1 MTLYRA
7 MVLDTIGTT
16 IADCELRVDAD
27 AGIAVRG
34 GVVLAR
40 GPFAEMSARF
50 PDEPVETLADGIML
64 PGLVDTHLHVPQ
76 VRAMGGIGLPLL
88 GWLERYALPE
98 EQRLADRSYAEI
110 IAAEFIDQLLAA
122 GTTTALAFG
131 AHFAPAVDAVFA
143 AAAQAGVRLITGL
156 VVSDR
161 GLPEALLTTPEDAYA
176 QGLELAQ
183 KWHGTARLGY
193 AVTPRFSLSASEA
206 MLESC
211 AALQR
216 AVPGAWFTSHINEND
231 QEIAEVKALFG
242 VPDYLASYTDAGLV
256 DGSTVLAHNL
266 HPQPS
271 ELGVLV
277 ERGAAVAHCPSSN
290 AMLGSGPF
298 GLRQHVDAGVTVSL
312 GTDVGAGVG
321 FSLLSEARHAYM
333 TQRQLGERGYDLSAA
348 QLLYLATTAG
358 ARALGLHN
366 RIGDLG
372 EGKQFDAIL
381 INPWNNPAL
390 MGSLRTSDS
399 AEAALAAVFTLSGPG
414 DVQRVWIGGQQVR

>member
-7 MVLDTIGTT
+7 MVLDTIGSSL
-16 IADCELRVDAD
+16 ASCELRVDSD
-27 AGIAVRG
+27 AGIVVRNG
-34 GVVLAR
+34 LIVAR
-40 GPFAEMSARF
+40 GSFTDVAVRF
-50 PDEPVETLADGIML
+50 PDEPVETLSDALLL
-64 PGLVDTHLHVPQ
+64 PGLVDTHLHFPQ

-88 GWLERYALPE
+88 GWLDRYALPE
-98 EQRLADRSYAEI
+98 EQKLADREYAQI
-110 IAAEFIDQLLAA
+110 IAEEFVGHLLSA

-131 AHFAPAVDAVFA
+131 SHFAPAVDVVFA
-143 AAAQAGVRLITGL
+143 AAARSGVRLITGL

-161 GLPEALLTTPEDAYA
+161 GLPEPLLTTPESAYR

-183 KWHGTARLGY
+183 KWHGKGRLGY
-193 AVTPRFSLSASEA
+193 AVTPRFSLSAGEA

-216 AVPGAWFTSHINEND
+216 AVPGSWFTTHINEND
-231 QEIAEVKALFG
+231 QEIAEVKSLFG
-242 VPDYLASYTDAGLV
+242 VSDYLASYTNAGLI
-256 DGSTVLAHNL
+256 DGASVLAHNV
-266 HPQPS
+266 HPHPR
-271 ELGVLV
+271 ELGVLA

-290 AMLGSGPF
+290 AMLGSGLF
-298 GLRQHVDAGVTVSL
+298 GLQQHVDVGLTVSL

-333 TQRQLGERGYDLSAA
+333 TQRQLGEQGYQLSAA
-348 QLLYLATTAG
+348 QLLYLATAAG
-358 ARALGLHN
+358 ARALGMHQ

-390 MGSLRTSDS
+390 MGSLRTSES
-399 AEAALAAVFTLSGPG
+399 AEAALAAVFTLAGPS

>member
-7 MVLDTIGTT
+7 MVLDAIGSSL
-16 IADCELRVDAD
+16 ASCELRVDSD
-27 AGIAVRG
+27 AGIVVRNG
-34 GVVLAR
+34 LIVAR
-40 GPFAEMSARF
+40 GPFTEVAARF
-50 PDEPVETLADGIML
+50 PDESVETLNDALML
-64 PGLVDTHLHVPQ
+64 PGLVDTHLHFPQ

-88 GWLERYALPE
+88 GWLDRYALPE
-98 EQRLADRSYAEI
+98 EQKLADREYAQT
-110 IAAEFIDQLLAA
+110 IAEEFVGHLLAA

-131 AHFAPAVDAVFA
+131 SHFAPAVDAVFG
-143 AAAQAGVRLITGL
+143 AAAQSGVRLITGL

-161 GLPEALLTTPEDAYA
+161 NLPEPLLTTPEDAYR

-183 KWHGTARLGY
+183 KWHGKGRLGY
-193 AVTPRFSLSASEA
+193 AVTPRFSLSAGEA

-216 AVPGAWFTSHINEND
+216 DVPGSWFTTHINEND
-231 QEIAEVKALFG
+231 HEITEVKSLFG
-242 VPDYLASYTDAGLV
+242 VSDYLASYTNAGLI
-256 DGSTVLAHNL
+256 DGSSVLAHNV
-266 HPQPS
+266 HPQPG
-271 ELGVLV
+271 ELGVLA

-290 AMLGSGPF
+290 AMLGSGLF
-298 GLRQHVDAGVTVSL
+298 GLRQHVDAGLTVSL

-321 FSLLSEARHAYM
+321 FSLLSEARQAYM
-333 TQRQLGERGYDLSAA
+333 TQRQLGEQGYQLSAA
-348 QLLYLATTAG
+348 QLLYLATAAG
-358 ARALGLHN
+358 ARALGLQN

-372 EGKQFDAIL
+372 EGKQFDAVL

-399 AEAALAAVFTLSGPG
+399 AEAALAAVFTLAGPS